1 MWVNPMQNRP
11 LQNKLMENRP
21 ILIMA
26 GGTGGH
32 IYPALAVANCLRERD
47 IPTLWL
53 GTKTGLEAKIVP
65 ENGLKLVTINISG
78 LRGKGMLRWITAPF
92 SIFIA
97 VVQSICVLG
106 QYKPAAV
113 LGMGGFASGPGGIAA
128 WLMRIPLCVHEQ
140 NAVAG
145 LTNRLRAPFASI
157 VMEAFPDTFSSSINA
172 NMTGNP
178 VRKEIIEV
186 AGPQERF
193 QNRTD
198 GCLRILVVGG
208 SLGARVLNE
217 VVPEALSI
225 LDEDVNIQVKH
236 QTGNRN
242 LQSTKALYQ
251 SLNISVEP
259 QAYIDDMA
267 AAYEWADLVL
277 CRAGAMTVA
286 EISVVGIAAIF
297 VPYPYA
303 VDDHQSANALYLT
316 AKGAAIL
323 IQETE
328 LNGQVLA
335 KLFRDFSLNRDGL
348 LKMANTSRSLSRPT
362 ATDHVVDFCMEVA
375 YA

>member
-1 MWVNPMQNRP
+1 MRASPMQNRAMETKP
-11 LQNKLMENRP
+11 RENKP

-53 GTKTGLEAKIVP
+53 GTKAGLEAKVVP
-65 ENGLKLVTINISG
+65 ENGFRLLTINVSG
-78 LRGKGMLRWITAPF
+78 LRGKGILRWVTAPL
-92 SIFIA
+92 SIFMA
-97 VVQSICVLG
+97 VVQSIFVLR

-145 LTNRLRAPFASI
+145 LTNKILAPLASI
-157 VMEAFPDTFSSSINA
+157 VMQAFPNTFSSPTNA
-172 NMTGNP
+172 TMTGNP
-178 VRKEIIEV
+178 VREDIIKIAV
-186 AGPQERF
+186 PQERF
-193 QNRTD
+193 QKRSD
-198 GCLRILVVGG
+198 DCLHVLVVGG
-208 SLGARVLNE
+208 SLGARALNNI
-217 VVPEALSI
+217 VPEALST
-225 LDEDVNIQVKH
+225 LGENINIEVKH
-236 QTGNRN
+236 QTGVKN
-242 LQSTKALYQ
+242 LQSTKDLYQ
-251 SLNISVEP
+251 SLNIPVNP

-286 EISVVGIAAIF
+286 EISAVGVAAIF

-303 VDDHQSANALYLT
+303 VDDHQTANAHYLST
-316 AKGAAIL
+316 EGAAIL

-328 LNGQVLA
+328 LNGQALA
-335 KLFRDFSLNRDGL
+335 ELFRDFSLNRDSL
-348 LKMANTSRSLSRPT
+348 LKMANTSRSLSRPA
-362 ATDHVVDFCMEVA
+362 ATDHVADLCMEVA

>member
-1 MWVNPMQNRP
+1 MQNRP
-11 LQNKLMENRP
+11 QENRP

-26 GGTGGH
+26 GSTGGH
-32 IYPALAVANCLRERD
+32 IYPALAVANCLRERH

-65 ENGLKLVTINISG
+65 ENGLKLLTINISG
-78 LRGKGMLRWITAPF
+78 LRGKGIMRWIIAPLT
-92 SIFIA
+92 IFMA
-97 VVQSICVLG
+97 VVQSIFVLR
-106 QYKPAAV
+106 QHKPAAV

-128 WLMRIPLCVHEQ
+128 WLMRIPLCLHEQ
-140 NAVAG
+140 NAVVG
-145 LTNRLRAPFASI
+145 LTNKLLTPFASI
-157 VMEAFPDTFSSSINA
+157 VMEAFPDTFSSSTNA
-172 NMTGNP
+172 SMTGNP
-178 VRKEIIEV
+178 VREEIVGV

-193 QNRTD
+193 QNRAD
-198 GCLRILVVGG
+198 DCLRILVVGG
-208 SLGARVLNE
+208 SLGARALND

-225 LDEDVNIQVKH
+225 LNDVSYQVKH
-236 QTGNRN
+236 QTGDRN

-286 EISVVGIAAIF
+286 EISAVGVAAIL

-303 VDDHQSANALYLT
+303 VDDHQSANAHFLS
-316 AKGAAIL
+316 AEGAAIL

-328 LNGQVLA
+328 FNGQALA
-335 KLFRDFSLNRDGL
+335 KLFRDFSLNRDSL
-348 LKMANTSRSLSRPT
+348 LKMANISRSLSRPA
-362 ATDHVVDFCMEVA
+362 ATNHVADLCMEVA

>member
-1 MWVNPMQNRP
+1 MQDRSTENRP
-11 LQNKLMENRP
+11 QENRP

-65 ENGLKLVTINISG
+65 ENGLKLLTINISG
-78 LRGKGMLRWITAPF
+78 LRGKGIMRWIIAPLL
-92 SIFIA
+92 IVTA
-97 VVQSICVLG
+97 VVQSIFVLS
-106 QYKPAAV
+106 QHKPAAV

-145 LTNRLRAPFASI
+145 LTNRLLAPFASI
-157 VMEAFPDTFSSSINA
+157 VMEAFPNTFSASTNA

-178 VRKEIIEV
+178 VREEIISIAE
-186 AGPQERF
+186 PQQRF
-193 QNRTD
+193 QNRTGD
-198 GCLRILVVGG
+198 CLHILVVGG
-208 SLGARVLNE
+208 SLGARALNE

-225 LDEDVNIQVKH
+225 LDEDVNFQVKH
-236 QTGNRN
+236 QTGEKN

-286 EISVVGIAAIF
+286 EIAAVGVAAIF

-303 VDDHQSANALYLT
+303 VDDHQTANAHYLSS
-316 AKGAAIL
+316 AGAAIL
-323 IQETE
+323 IQESE
-328 LNGQVLA
+328 LNGQILA
-335 KLFRDFSLNRDGL
+335 KLFRDFSLNRDSL
-348 LKMANTSRSLSRPT
+348 LKMANACRSLSRPA
-362 ATDHVVDFCMEVA
+362 ATDHVADLCMEVA

>member
-1 MWVNPMQNRP
+1 MQNRP
-11 LQNKLMENRP
+11 MENRPQENKP

-78 LRGKGMLRWITAPF
+78 LRGKGVLRWITAPF

-97 VVQSICVLG
+97 VVQSILVLG

-145 LTNRLRAPFASI
+145 LTNRLLAPFASI
-157 VMEAFPDTFSSSINA
+157 VMEAFPNTFSSSINT
-172 NMTGNP
+172 NMTGNH
-178 VRKEIIEV
+178 VRKEIIGV
-186 AGPQERF
+186 AEPQQRF

-198 GCLRILVVGG
+198 DRLRILVVGG
-208 SLGARVLNE
+208 SLGARALNE

-225 LDEDVNIQVKH
+225 LDEDVDFQVKH
-236 QTGNRN
+236 QTGDTN
-242 LQSTKALYQ
+242 LQATKDLYQ

-286 EISVVGIAAIF
+286 EISAAGVAAIF

-303 VDDHQSANALYLT
+303 VDDHQTANALYLST
-316 AKGAAIL
+316 EGAAIL
-323 IQETE
+323 IRETE
-328 LNGQVLA
+328 LNGHSLA
-335 KLFRDFSLNRDGL
+335 KLIQDFSLNRDRL
-348 LKMANTSRSLSRPT
+348 LKMANISRSLSRPS
-362 ATDHVVDFCMEVA
+362 ATKHVADLCMEVA

>member
-1 MWVNPMQNRP
+1 MQNRP
-11 LQNKLMENRP
+11 QENRP

-47 IPTLWL
+47 IPMLWL

-65 ENGLKLVTINISG
+65 EHGLKLITINISG
-78 LRGKGMLRWITAPF
+78 LRGKGMLRWITAPL
-92 SIFIA
+92 SIFMA
-97 VVQSICVLG
+97 VVQSIFILS
-106 QYKPAAV
+106 QHKPAAV
-113 LGMGGFASGPGGIAA
+113 LGMGGFTSGPGGIAA

-145 LTNRLRAPFASI
+145 LTNRLLAPFASI
-157 VMEAFPDTFSSSINA
+157 VMEAFPDTFSSSTNA

-178 VRKEIIEV
+178 VREEIIGV
-186 AGPQERF
+186 AGPQEHF

-198 GCLRILVVGG
+198 DCLRVLVIGG
-208 SLGARVLNE
+208 SLGARILNE

-225 LDEDVNIQVKH
+225 LEKDVNYQIKH
-236 QTGNRN
+236 QTGDKN
-242 LQSTKALYQ
+242 LQATKALYQ
-251 SLNISVEP
+251 SLNISAEL
-259 QAYIDDMA
+259 QAYINDMA

-286 EISVVGIAAIF
+286 EIAVVGVAAIL

-303 VDDHQSANALYLT
+303 VDDHQTANAHYLS
-316 AKGAAIL
+316 AEGAAIL

-328 LNGQVLA
+328 LNGHGLA
-335 KLFRDFSLNRDGL
+335 KLIEEFSLNRERL
-348 LKMANTSRSLSRPT
+348 LNMANISRSLSRPE
-362 ATDHVVDFCMEVA
+362 ATKHVTDLCMGVA

>member
-1 MWVNPMQNRP
+1 MQ
-11 LQNKLMENRP
+11 NRP

-65 ENGLKLVTINISG
+65 ENGLKLLTINISG
-78 LRGKGMLRWITAPF
+78 LRGKGIMRWITAPF
-92 SIFIA
+92 SIFMA
-97 VVQSICVLG
+97 VVQSIFILNRH
-106 QYKPAAV
+106 KPAAV

-128 WLMRIPLCVHEQ
+128 WILRIPLCVHEQ

-145 LTNRLRAPFASI
+145 LTNRLLAPFARI
-157 VMEAFPDTFSSSINA
+157 VMQAFPNTFSSSTNA
-172 NMTGNP
+172 TMTGNP
-178 VRKEIIEV
+178 VREEIISVVE
-186 AGPQERF
+186 PQQRF

-198 GCLRILVVGG
+198 NSLHILVVGG
-208 SLGARVLNE
+208 SLGARALNE

-225 LDEDVNIQVKH
+225 FGDDINIEVKH
-236 QTGNRN
+236 QTGDRN
-242 LQSTKALYQ
+242 LQSTRALYQ

-267 AAYEWADLVL
+267 VAYAWADLVL

-286 EISVVGIAAIF
+286 EIAAAGVAAIL

-303 VDDHQSANALYLT
+303 VDDHQTANALYLSGE
-316 AKGAAIL
+316 GAAIL

-328 LNGQVLA
+328 LNGQSLA
-335 KLFRDFSLNRDGL
+335 QLFRDFSRNRNNI
-348 LKMANTSRSLSRPT
+348 LKMANISRSLSRPE
-362 ATDHVVDFCMEVA
+362 ATDQVADLCMEVA

>member
-1 MWVNPMQNRP
+1 
-11 LQNKLMENRP
+11 
-21 ILIMA
+21 MA

-65 ENGLKLVTINISG
+65 ENGLKLLTINISG
-78 LRGKGMLRWITAPF
+78 LRGKGIMRWVSAPF
-92 SIFIA
+92 SIFMA
-97 VVQSICVLG
+97 VVQSIFVLS
-106 QYKPAAV
+106 QHKPAAV
-113 LGMGGFASGPGGIAA
+113 LGMGGFASGPGGVAA

-145 LTNRLRAPFASI
+145 LTNRLLAPLANI
-157 VMEAFPDTFSSSINA
+157 VMEAFPNTFPSSTNA

-178 VRKEIIEV
+178 VRKDIIGIAE
-186 AGPQERF
+186 PQERF

-198 GCLRILVVGG
+198 NCLHILVVGG
-208 SLGARVLNE
+208 SLGARALND

-225 LDEDVNIQVKH
+225 LGEKINIKVKH
-236 QTGNRN
+236 QTGDRN
-242 LQSTKALYQ
+242 LQSTKARYQ
-251 SLNISVEP
+251 TLNISVEP
-259 QAYIDDMA
+259 QVYIDDMA

-286 EISVVGIAAIF
+286 EIAAVGVAAIF

-303 VDDHQSANALYLT
+303 VDDHQSANAHFLS
-316 AKGAAIL
+316 AEGAAVIV
-323 IQETE
+323 QETE
-328 LNGQVLA
+328 LNGQTLA
-335 KLFRDFSLNRDGL
+335 KLFLDFSLNRESL
-348 LKMANTSRSLSRPT
+348 LKMAYISRSLSRPA
-362 ATDHVVDFCMEVA
+362 ATDHVADLCMEVA

>member
-1 MWVNPMQNRP
+1 MWVNPMQN
-11 LQNKLMENRP
+11 KLMGNRP

-145 LTNRLRAPFASI
+145 LTNRLLAPFASI

-178 VRKEIIEV
+178 VRKEIIEI
-186 AGPQERF
+186 ARPQERF

-286 EISVVGIAAIF
+286 EISAVGIAAIF

>member
-1 MWVNPMQNRP
+1 MQNRA
-11 LQNKLMENRP
+11 MENTLRESRP

-32 IYPALAVANCLRERD
+32 IYPALAVANCLRDRN

-65 ENGLKLVTINISG
+65 ENGLKLLTINISG
-78 LRGKGMLRWITAPF
+78 LRGKGIMRWITAPL
-92 SIFIA
+92 SILTA
-97 VVQSICVLG
+97 VVQSIFVLSRH
-106 QYKPAAV
+106 KPAAV
-113 LGMGGFASGPGGIAA
+113 LGLGGFASGPGGIAA
-128 WLMRIPLCVHEQ
+128 WLMRIPLCIHEQ

-145 LTNRLRAPFASI
+145 LTNRLLAPFASI
-157 VMEAFPDTFSSSINA
+157 VMEAFPNTFSSSTHA
-172 NMTGNP
+172 TMTGNP
-178 VRKEIIEV
+178 VREEIIGIV
-186 AGPQERF
+186 DPQQRF

-198 GCLRILVVGG
+198 DCLHILVVGG
-208 SLGARVLNE
+208 SLGARTLNE

-225 LDEDVNIQVKH
+225 LGEDINIKVKH
-236 QTGNRN
+236 QTGDRN
-242 LQSTKALYQ
+242 LQSAKALYQ

-286 EISVVGIAAIF
+286 EISAAGVAAIF

-303 VDDHQSANALYLT
+303 VDDHQTANAHYLST
-316 AKGAAIL
+316 EGAAIL

-335 KLFRDFSLNRDGL
+335 KLFRDFSQNRDGL
-348 LKMANTSRSLSRPT
+348 LKMANTSRSLSRPA
-362 ATDHVVDFCMEVA
+362 ATDHVADLCMEVA

>member
-1 MWVNPMQNRP
+1 MQNSPMNNR
-11 LQNKLMENRP
+11 LTENRP
-21 ILIMA
+21 IIIMA

-65 ENGLKLVTINISG
+65 ENGLELLTINISG
-78 LRGKGMLRWITAPF
+78 LRGKGITRWITAPIA
-92 SIFIA
+92 IFMA
-97 VVQSICVLG
+97 VVQSIFVLS
-106 QYKPAAV
+106 QHKPAAV

-145 LTNRLRAPFASI
+145 LTNRLLAPFAKI
-157 VMEAFPDTFSSSINA
+157 VMEAFPNTFSASINA

-178 VRKEIIEV
+178 VRGEIIGV
-186 AGPQERF
+186 AEPQQRF
-193 QNRTD
+193 QNRTGD
-198 GCLRILVVGG
+198 CLHILVVGG
-208 SLGARVLNE
+208 SLGARALNE

-225 LDEDVNIQVKH
+225 LDDDVNFQVKH
-236 QTGNRN
+236 QTGERN
-242 LQSTKALYQ
+242 LQSTQALYQ

-286 EISVVGIAAIF
+286 EIAAVGIAAIF

-303 VDDHQSANALYLT
+303 VDDHQTANAHYLSSE
-316 AKGAAIL
+316 GAAIL
-323 IQETE
+323 IQESD
-328 LNGQVLA
+328 LNAQVLA
-335 KLFRDFSLNRDGL
+335 KLFRDFSLNRDSL
-348 LKMANTSRSLSRPT
+348 LKMANASRSLSRPA
-362 ATDHVVDFCMEVA
+362 ATDHVADLCMEVA